1 MEKRLM
7 AILAHPDDESFG
19 PSGTL
24 INYTHTETRVRLI
37 TATKGE
43 AGKNALGTKEPVGQI
58 RERELRKAADI
69 IGLEKIH
76 FLGYRDKTLCDLD
89 EDKPI
94 KKMLQLI
101 KEFKPQVL
109 ITFGPTGISLHPDHR
124 AVHKWVTK
132 AFRMIDFPKK
142 LYYYT
147 VPRNLLLERH
157 PDITFDDGEITTI
170 IDVSKY
176 RDIKK
181 KAILSHQTQRFSI
194 ERIFDFA
201 GGARPIR
208 KKEYFVLADH
218 KLGDYEPEG
227 CESDLFQGICI
238 EDKVSVAE
246 KD

>member
-24 INYTHTETRVRLI
+24 ISYAQNGTRVRLI

-43 AGKNALGTKEPVGQI
+43 AGKNALKTEEPVGEI
-58 RERELRKAADI
+58 RERELKKAAEY

-76 FLGYRDKTLCDLD
+76 FLGYIDKTLSDL
-89 EDKPI
+89 EEEQPI
-94 KKMLQLI
+94 KKIIQLI
-101 KEFKPQVL
+101 EEFKPQVL

-124 AVHKWVTK
+124 AVHNWTTK
-132 AFRMIDFPKK
+132 AFRQIDFPQK

-147 VPRNLLLERH
+147 VPRDLLMRRH
-157 PDITFDDGEITTI
+157 PDLTFDDGEITTK

-181 KAILSHQTQRFSI
+181 NAILSHQTQRLSI

-201 GGARPIR
+201 GGYRPIR

-218 KLGDYEPEG
+218 KLGDYNPEG
-227 CESDLFQGICI
+227 CESDLFQGIFQH
-238 EDKVSVAE
+238 EKVSIAE